1 MLALSTI
8 VYADIDPTVSPQ
20 PSAVAN
26 SIEVAAK
33 DSLSAG
39 QFQIVQR
46 QLSLSDV
53 QQGLKDLPIGHE
65 HLAPDDNL
73 ILLDAGAMIAYA
85 PYRGRVVL
93 TMDPFAPAEA
103 YAQTLG
109 IDVDVLRIRLHDA
122 LLSAGKVIA
131 LNNRAFDAV
140 VPLLPNRPEK
150 KNFPATPLRNS
161 HAAGAAI
168 LVVGNDDPES
178 MKQVMATLEREFPA
192 EKFVVFDAGS
202 VFEQPWK
209 MVLHLGLI
217 RDREPGARLAD
228 AWSGGVPV
236 LQCVDP
242 VRLDAYRRRQHQAVH
257 AFVEHGKTG
266 LLFPT
271 KEELI
276 RALKELFSDS
286 LPARSVARGARHRV
300 DPAAEWDALFN
311 EILL

>member
-8 VYADIDPTVSPQ
+8 VYADIDPAVSPQ
-20 PSAVAN
+20 PSAVAK
-26 SIEVAAK
+26 SIEAAAK

-39 QFQIVQR
+39 QFQIVQKP
-46 QLSLSDV
+46 LSLSDV
-53 QQGLKDLPIGHE
+53 RESLQALPIGHE

-85 PYRGRVVL
+85 PYRGRIVL
-93 TMDPFAPAEA
+93 TADPFAHADA
-103 YAQTLG
+103 YAGALG
-109 IDVDVLRIRLHDA
+109 IDADVLRVRLHDA
-122 LLSAGKVIA
+122 LMSAEKVIA
-131 LNNRAFDAV
+131 LDTRTLDAV
-140 VPLLPNRPEK
+140 LPLLPFRPVK
-150 KNFPATPLRNS
+150 KNFPATPLRSS
-161 HAAGAAI
+161 HAAGAGI
-168 LVVGNDDPES
+168 LVVGNDDPDA
-178 MKQVMATLEREFPA
+178 MKQVMAILARELPA
-192 EKFVVFDAGS
+192 EKFVAYDAGS
-202 VFEQPWK
+202 VFSQPWK

-217 RDREPGARLAD
+217 RDRGLGARLAD

-242 VRLDAYRRRQHQAVH
+242 ARLDAYRRRQHQAVH

-271 KEELI
+271 MEELI
-276 RALKELFSDS
+276 RALKELSSDS

-300 DPAAEWDALFN
+300 DPTAEWDALFA

>member
-26 SIEVAAK
+26 SIKTAAK

-46 QLSLSDV
+46 QLSLNDV
-53 QQGLKDLPIGHE
+53 RQAVQALPVGHD

-85 PYRGRVVL
+85 PYRGRVIL
-93 TMDPFAPAEA
+93 TTDPFSHTEA
-103 YAQTLG
+103 YAETLG
-109 IDVDVLRIRLHDA
+109 VDVDVLRVRLHDA
-122 LLSAGKVIA
+122 LLSAEKVVA
-131 LNNRAFDAV
+131 LDTRTFDAIL
-140 VPLLPNRPEK
+140 PLLPFTPEK
-150 KNFPATPLRNS
+150 KNFPATPLRSS
-161 HAAGAAI
+161 HASGAGI
-168 LVVGNDDPES
+168 LVVGNDDPDS
-178 MKQVMATLEREFPA
+178 MKQVMAVFEREFPA
-192 EKFVVFDAGS
+192 EKFVAYDAGS
-202 VFEQPWK
+202 VFERSWK

-217 RDREPGARLAD
+217 RELGLGARLAD

-242 VRLDAYRRRQHQAVH
+242 ARLDAYRRRQHQAVH
-257 AFVEHGKTG
+257 TFVEHGKTG

-271 KEELI
+271 MEELI
-276 RALKELFSDS
+276 RALRELISDS

-300 DPAAEWDALFN
+300 DPAAEWDALFA

>member
-8 VYADIDPTVSPQ
+8 VYADLDPAASPQ

-26 SIEVAAK
+26 SIETAAK
-33 DSLSAG
+33 GSLSAG

-46 QLSLSDV
+46 QLSSSDV
-53 QQGLKDLPIGHE
+53 QQGLQALPMGHE

-85 PYRGRVVL
+85 PYRARVVL
-93 TMDPFAPAEA
+93 TADPFAATETYAEI
-103 YAQTLG
+103 LG
-109 IDVDVLRIRLHDA
+109 LDVNVLRVRLHDA
-122 LLSAGKVIA
+122 MLAAEKVIA
-131 LNNRAFDAV
+131 LGSGAFDAV
-140 VPLLPNRPEK
+140 VPLLPNKPHK
-150 KNFPATPLRNS
+150 KSFPAMPLRSS
-161 HAAGAAI
+161 HAAGAGI
-168 LVVGNDDPES
+168 LVVGGDGLEA
-178 MKQVMATLEREFPA
+178 MKRAIATLEREFPA
-192 EKFVVFDAGS
+192 EKFIAYDAGS
-202 VFEQPWK
+202 VFERPWK

-217 RDREPGARLAD
+217 RHHGLGARLAD

-236 LQCVDP
+236 LQCIEP
-242 VRLDAYRRRQHQAVH
+242 ARLDAYRRRQNQAVH

-271 KEELI
+271 MEELI

-300 DPAAEWDALFN
+300 DPAAEWDALFA

>member
-8 VYADIDPTVSPQ
+8 VYADIDPAVSPQ

-26 SIEVAAK
+26 SIEAAAK

-39 QFQIVQR
+39 QFQIVRR

-53 QQGLKDLPIGHE
+53 RQGLQELPSGHE
-65 HLAPDDNL
+65 YLAPDDNL

-93 TMDPFAPAEA
+93 TIDPFAHTEA
-103 YAQTLG
+103 YAGMLG
-109 IDVDVLRIRLHDA
+109 IDADVLRVRLHDA
-122 LLSAGKVIA
+122 LLSAAKVIA
-131 LNNRAFDAV
+131 LNNRAFDAI

-150 KNFPATPLRNS
+150 KNFPATPLRSS
-161 HAAGAAI
+161 HAAGAGV

-178 MKQVMATLEREFPA
+178 MKLVMAIFERELPA
-192 EKFVVFDAGS
+192 EKFVAYDAGS

-217 RDREPGARLAD
+217 RDRGPGARLAD

-242 VRLDAYRRRQHQAVH
+242 ARLEAYRRRHHQAVH
-257 AFVEHGKTG
+257 AFVEHGKSG

-271 KEELI
+271 MEELI
-276 RALKELFSDS
+276 RALKELSSDS

-300 DPAAEWDALFN
+300 DPAAEWDALFA
-311 EILL
+311 EMLL

>member
-8 VYADIDPTVSPQ
+8 VYADIDPAVSPQ

-26 SIEVAAK
+26 SIEAAAR

-46 QLSLSDV
+46 PLSLSDV
-53 QQGLKDLPIGHE
+53 RQGLQDFPTGHE

-85 PYRGRVVL
+85 PYRARVVL
-93 TMDPFAPAEA
+93 TIDPFAHSES
-103 YAQTLG
+103 YAGILG
-109 IDVDVLRIRLHDA
+109 IDVDTLRVRIHDA
-122 LLSAGKVIA
+122 LLSAEKVIA
-131 LNNRAFDAV
+131 LGNHAFDAV
-140 VPLLPNRPEK
+140 VPLLPNKPEK
-150 KNFPATPLRNS
+150 RDFPATPLRSS
-161 HAAGAAI
+161 HAAGAGI
-168 LVVGNDDPES
+168 LVVGNGDPEA
-178 MKQVMATLEREFPA
+178 MRQVMATFAQEVPA
-192 EKFVVFDAGS
+192 EKFVAFDAGS

-217 RDREPGARLAD
+217 RDREPGGRLAD
-228 AWSGGVPV
+228 AWTGGVPV

-242 VRLDAYRRRQHQAVH
+242 VRLDAYRRRLHQAVH
-257 AFVEHGKTG
+257 PFVEHGKTG

-271 KEELI
+271 MEELI
-276 RALKELFSDS
+276 RALKELSSDS

-300 DPAAEWDALFN
+300 DPTAEWDALFA